1 MFYVYTHT
9 CGSEKW
15 TMGSC
20 LNSAFLGS
28 NQPPRSTKDALPEG
42 LMVTSSP
49 GLVVSLHGFPLTSKL
64 PDSFAK
70 SLDNF
75 KEQRLFV
82 RKRTQHYPAGEIN
95 SNHFWEERTF
105 YESGSAMK
113 IAASLPSFSSFS
125 INPFLTKE
133 AFPTLSRDRWASS
146 IKVFRL
152 HLAEIIASLAPS
164 VMWNRRWPP

>member
-15 TMGSC
+15 TVGSH
-20 LNSAFLGS
+20 LDSAFLRS
-28 NQPPRSTKDALPEG
+28 SQPPWSTKDALPEG
-42 LMVTSSP
+42 PMVTSSP
-49 GLVVSLHGFPLTSKL
+49 SLVVTLHGVPLMNKL

-75 KEQRLFV
+75 KEQRRFV
-82 RKRTQHYPAGEIN
+82 HYPAGEIN

-105 YESGSAMK
+105 CESGSTMK

-133 AFPTLSRDRWASS
+133 AFSTLSLDRWAWS
-146 IKVFRL
+146 IKIFRL
-152 HLAEIIASLAPS
+152 RLAEIIASLAPS